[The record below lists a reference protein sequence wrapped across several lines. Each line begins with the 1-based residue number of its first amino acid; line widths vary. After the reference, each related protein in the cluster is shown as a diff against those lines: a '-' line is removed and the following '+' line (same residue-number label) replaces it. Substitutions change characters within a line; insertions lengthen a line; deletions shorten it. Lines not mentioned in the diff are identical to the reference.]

1 MSGCDASCYF
11 LVLWVVILVFV
22 VGIIVGITIT
32 LAANDD
38 YRLGQIDA
46 MSGKVAFELK
56 TVGDGST
63 QWVRIDKEK

>member
-1 MSGCDASCYF
+1 MSGCDGSYYF
-11 LVLWVVILVFV
+11 LVLWLGILVFV

-46 MSGKVAFELK
+46 MSGKVAFELRP
-56 TVGDGST
+56 VEDGST